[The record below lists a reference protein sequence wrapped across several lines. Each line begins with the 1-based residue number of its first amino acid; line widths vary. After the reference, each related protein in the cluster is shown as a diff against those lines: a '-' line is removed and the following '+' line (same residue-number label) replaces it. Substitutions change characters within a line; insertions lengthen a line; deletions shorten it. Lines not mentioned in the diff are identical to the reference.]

1 VENPWVPLSTL
12 EPDRGGARSRGRG
25 RGRGRGASAADNTHT
40 PSVMLAGSDAI
51 AAFKQARS
59 LHSELNDRKDF
70 HMNGGTHAQNWST
83 YQNRSN
89 LQKSRREGKTVRE
102 ITVQD
107 AIKELEE
114 KSISVHRQN
123 LAGRISL
130 WGQWSR
136 RMEDNRLDA
145 DLKYIDNDQGG
156 SVVSFDE
163 VFIRSRA
170 LEEAVASLIRNPL
183 SDDTEITFLF
193 SHCLEGDALFHRK
206 LADGFKTIGECFR
219 DSGRTIPEEFVN
231 QILVVVTSLKINP
244 KLRRTSGLT
253 LNKID
258 DEISFNLAKA
268 QELQKDNA
276 MASKEAMFRCTSELV
291 RLGLEKNKLLSSS
304 TCQVAEAFEE
314 EHVRAVFE
322 EMDSVISAILQEV
335 ITRYNT
341 AETQYETFQSKIK
354 TAMMGDDAEYLRV
367 VEEDQRL
374 DSELSRLM
382 ARKRELQA
390 QLEEVSV
397 QISSVE
403 QKKRNHHAASHKI
416 MATYHKRMKSFQG
429 EDDKMS
435 IAYKNSKAALE
446 RCQRGHSFV
455 ASLCDETFGSLQERT
470 TRIDKDRR
478 EANRQLLHFILSHVE
493 AMRASIDLV
502 HRRFDFCRSKL
513 DGMRSELQEAKEIGL
528 ADLAADLA
536 SAIGKF
542 EEMQVGAYRGLDGSK
557 HELERVQ
564 QILSSLHLLDEDDY
578 QTKTR
583 IDQDLAL
590 LERKVS
596 ELEAKSTARSM

>member
-1 VENPWVPLSTL
+1 MHKSESRCDVFRLLIPWCS
-12 EPDRGGARSRGRG
+12 
-25 RGRGRGASAADNTHT
+25 
-40 PSVMLAGSDAI
+40 
-51 AAFKQARS
+51 
-59 LHSELNDRKDF
+59 
-70 HMNGGTHAQNWST
+70 WST

-89 LQKSRREGKTVRE
+89 LQKSRREGKSVKE

-114 KSISVHRQN
+114 KASSVHRQN
-123 LAGRISL
+123 LGGRISL

-145 DLKYIDNDQGG
+145 DLKYVDNEQGG

-170 LEEAVASLIRNPL
+170 LEEAVASLIRNPVP
-183 SDDTEITFLF
+183 DDTEITFLF

-206 LADGFKTIGECFR
+206 LAEGFKTIGECFR
-219 DSGRTIPEEFVN
+219 ESGRTIPEEFVG
-231 QILVVVTSLKINP
+231 QILVVVTSLKVNP
-244 KLRRTSGLT
+244 KLKRTSGIT

-276 MASKEAMFRCTSELV
+276 MAAKEAMFRCTSELV

-304 TCQVAEAFEE
+304 TLPFTEAFEE
-314 EHVRAVFE
+314 GHVRAVFE
-322 EMDSVISAILQEV
+322 EMNSVISAILQEAT
-335 ITRYNT
+335 TRYNT
-341 AETQYETFQSKIK
+341 AEMQYETFQSKIK

-374 DSELSRLM
+374 DTELARLM

-390 QLEEVSV
+390 QLEEVSI

-435 IAYKNSKAALE
+435 IAYKNAKAAFE

-455 ASLCDETFGSLQERT
+455 SSLCDDTFGSMQERT
-470 TRIDKDRR
+470 TKGDRDKK
-478 EANRQLLHFILSHVE
+478 EANKQLLQFISTHLE
-493 AMRASIDLV
+493 AMKASIDLV

-557 HELERVQ
+557 QEMKRVHK
-564 QILSSLHLLDEDDY
+564 ILSSLMVDEEDY
-578 QTKTR
+578 QIKTQIER
-583 IDQDLAL
+583 DLSL
-590 LERKVS
+590 LQQKIE
-596 ELEAKSTARSM
+596 ELETKSSARVS

>member
-1 VENPWVPLSTL
+1 
-12 EPDRGGARSRGRG
+12 
-25 RGRGRGASAADNTHT
+25 
-40 PSVMLAGSDAI
+40 
-51 AAFKQARS
+51 
-59 LHSELNDRKDF
+59 
-70 HMNGGTHAQNWST
+70 
-83 YQNRSN
+83 
-89 LQKSRREGKTVRE
+89 
-102 ITVQD
+102 
-107 AIKELEE
+107 
-114 KSISVHRQN
+114 
-123 LAGRISL
+123 
-130 WGQWSR
+130 
-136 RMEDNRLDA
+136 
-145 DLKYIDNDQGG
+145 
-156 SVVSFDE
+156 
-163 VFIRSRA
+163 
-170 LEEAVASLIRNPL
+170 
-183 SDDTEITFLF
+183 
-193 SHCLEGDALFHRK
+193 
-206 LADGFKTIGECFR
+206 
-219 DSGRTIPEEFVN
+219 
-231 QILVVVTSLKINP
+231 
-244 KLRRTSGLT
+244 
-253 LNKID
+253 
-258 DEISFNLAKA
+258 
-268 QELQKDNA
+268 
-276 MASKEAMFRCTSELV
+276 
-291 RLGLEKNKLLSSS
+291 
-304 TCQVAEAFEE
+304 
-314 EHVRAVFE
+314 
-322 EMDSVISAILQEV
+322 MDSVISAILQEV

-564 QILSSLHLLDEDDY
+564 QDEKILSSLHLLDEDDY